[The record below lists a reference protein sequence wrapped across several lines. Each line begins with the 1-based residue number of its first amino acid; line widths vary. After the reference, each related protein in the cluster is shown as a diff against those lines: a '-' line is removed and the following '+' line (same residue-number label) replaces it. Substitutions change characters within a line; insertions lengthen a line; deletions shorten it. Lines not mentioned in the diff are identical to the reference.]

1 VVVVVE
7 VARFLLGGL
16 GIRGSEKAR
25 ERDLF
30 FFFFPLLGYFW
41 GRGGNK
47 EERGGK
53 GGECERKRR
62 GLGQSKKE
70 RRVGLD

>member
-1 VVVVVE
+1 V
-7 VARFLLGGL
+7 R
-16 GIRGSEKAR
+16 KR
-25 ERDLF
+25 EREIC

>member
-1 VVVVVE
+1 V
-7 VARFLLGGL
+7 R
-16 GIRGSEKAR
+16 KR
-25 ERDLF
+25 ERERFVL
-30 FFFFPLLGYFW
+30 FFFPLLGYFW